1 MDVDFFA
8 LGLDGV
14 RACGLKVLRAWGL
27 KGLRACGFEGFRA
40 CCLMKQYLKYCCSP
54 SYPG

>member
-1 MDVDFFA
+1 MDVGFFA

-27 KGLRACGFEGFRA
+27 KGLRACGFEDDT
-40 CCLMKQYLKYCCSP
+40 SNDP
-54 SYPG
+54 PGL